1 MRALIV
7 DDEAPARRRL
17 RAVLG
22 QIPGVMEVSESAS
35 GRDALMRIREDPPEV
50 AFLDIEMPGIDGIS
64 LAAALSGRTAPA
76 VVFVTAHQQYA
87 LQAFEVQALDYLLKP
102 VDEDRVAEAVRRVA
116 VYVGIVRHGDLPAV
130 DRFGEIAVEFATH
143 RVSRRGRTVGLRPA
157 EYKLLVALLKR
168 GGAIASRQELLRDV
182 WGYAESVSSR
192 TVDTH
197 VAALRKRLE
206 LDPSRPRHLLTVRHY
221 GYRLDRQGIGDG

>member
-17 RAVLG
+17 RAVLR
-22 QIPGVMEVSESAS
+22 QIPGVMEVSESES
-35 GRDALMRIREDPPEV
+35 GRDALARIRGDPPEV

-64 LAAALSGRTAPA
+64 LAAALRGRTPA
-76 VVFVTAHQQYA
+76 LVFVTAHQQYA
-87 LQAFEVQALDYLLKP
+87 LEAFEVQALDYLLKP

-116 VYVGIVRHGDLPAV
+116 VYLGIARQGHLPAV
-130 DRFGEIAVEFATH
+130 DRFGDVAVEFATH

-221 GYRLDRQGIGDG
+221 GYRLDRQGVGDG